1 MWYQDFNTFKRFKL
15 KINYKE
21 IPLDQSGETKKQ
33 PMQLEN
39 FEKLEEKITR
49 VIKII
54 DKLRQENQQISS
66 SYSGLA
72 NQICQFE
79 EKTKNLSLENE
90 RLRKE
95 LKEKEGD
102 FKQKEEK
109 IRRQLEKLLEKLT
122 FVENF
127 E

>member
-1 MWYQDFNTFKRFKL
+1 
-15 KINYKE
+15 
-21 IPLDQSGETKKQ
+21 
-33 PMQLEN
+33 MQLEN
-39 FEKLEEKITR
+39 FERLEEKITK

-54 DKLRQENQQISS
+54 DKLKQENQQISS

-72 NQICQFE
+72 NQIYQFE
-79 EKTKNLSLENE
+79 EKTKNLSQENE
-90 RLRKE
+90 RLKKE

-102 FKQKEEK
+102 FKRKEEK

-127 E
+127 D